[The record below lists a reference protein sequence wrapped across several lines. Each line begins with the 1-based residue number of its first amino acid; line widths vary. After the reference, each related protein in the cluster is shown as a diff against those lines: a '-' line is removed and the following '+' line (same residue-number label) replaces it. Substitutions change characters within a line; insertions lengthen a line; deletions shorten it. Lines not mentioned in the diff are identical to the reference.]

1 MQIIA
6 FAFLATQPKSKNDL
20 QVGKYYMLWVI
31 SIETYLT
38 LKDLDLGRICF

>member
-1 MQIIA
+1 MQITA
-6 FAFLATQPKSKNDL
+6 FAFLATAKSKNDL

-38 LKDLDLGRICF
+38 LKDLNLGTICF